1 MQITTRFNDTER
13 TVEIDKPEIIVGR
26 PNPYI
31 PPDLDLAPDV
41 TVSRTHARIYERE
54 GWFWI
59 EDLASKYGTLV
70 NGVKQEIKRRLNPDD
85 AVRIGETD
93 LRIHYPRDLAAPK
106 ETSPAEAQP
115 TVEEQPKT
123 LPAVIPPPLPPEAA
137 AIPPVDQQPPN
148 PIRIDTSLKLE
159 EASLLQVAENPG
171 FTRERLGM
179 LMELPM
185 QFATKQDVKSLL
197 QHTVDRMVESMQGAD
212 RGAAVLRN
220 RDNNQLEVKAWTGS
234 AQPAVSS
241 SLSFKAMSEGQAL
254 IWRRIV
260 DGVTSESVQR
270 LEIKTG
276 MYAPMIWQ
284 DRAIGVLCVDNPRR
298 DSLFTEDD
306 LKFLIAVANYAAMA
320 VANFR
325 LSEGP

>member
-1 MQITTRFNDTER
+1 MQITTRFNDSEQ
-13 TVEIDKPEIIVGR
+13 TVEFDQSEIIIGR

-31 PPDLDLAPDV
+31 PPDLDLAPDI
-41 TVSRTHARIYERE
+41 TVSRTHARIFERD
-54 GWFWI
+54 GSFWI

-70 NGVKQEIKRRLNPDD
+70 NGVAQQVKRQLNPDD
-85 AVRIGETD
+85 VIRIGETD
-93 LRIHYPRDLAAPK
+93 IKIQYPVDFSAA
-106 ETSPAEAQP
+106 
-115 TVEEQPKT
+115 VEPPKT

-137 AIPPVDQQPPN
+137 KISPVDQQSPN

-159 EASLLQVAENPG
+159 EASLPRVAENRG

-179 LMELPM
+179 LLELPM
-185 QFATKQDVKSLL
+185 QFATKQDVRSLL
-197 QHTVDRMVESMQGAD
+197 QHTVDKMVDSMHGAD

-234 AQPAVSS
+234 DQPAVSS

-254 IWRRIV
+254 IWRRVV
-260 DGVTSESVQR
+260 DGITSESMQR

-276 MYAPMIWQ
+276 MYSPMIWQ
-284 DRAIGVLCVDNPRR
+284 DRALGVLCVDNPRR

-306 LKFLIAVANYAAMA
+306 LKFLMAVANYAAMA

-325 LSEGP
+325 FSEGP